1 MVFSDLFD
9 PNSDNSKILN
19 NESIFSQ
26 NNLLENENEFDQ
38 NPTKFDYNQ
47 NNLFNSE
54 KFDSTV
60 IKN

>member
-9 PNSDNSKILN
+9 PNLDNSKILN

-38 NPTKFDYNQ
+38 NPTKFDSNQ

>member
-19 NESIFSQ
+19 NVSIFSQ

-38 NPTKFDYNQ
+38 NPTKFDSNQ